1 MAVPNLVAVLMKAC
15 APRAWENSPYWRRGY
30 LSCSA
35 RADKYARP
43 RGESR

>member
-1 MAVPNLVAVLMKAC
+1 MAVPNLVAVLMKAT
-15 APRAWENSPYWRRGY
+15 APRAGESSPYWWRGY
-30 LSCSA
+30 PSCSA